1 MEIRNI
7 LLYNTFDTR
16 YKIITVFCCKMAHEP
31 LIETLLK
38 VGGGHSCEILKW
50 LAKIC
55 EICPDMGVGHYAA
68 VGHFAVEYG
77 ICHGNYSAS
86 RSSLVDILLLRQYF
100 NI

>member
-1 MEIRNI
+1 
-7 LLYNTFDTR
+7 
-16 YKIITVFCCKMAHEP
+16 MAHEP

-68 VGHFAVEYG
+68 VGQMAAAYIVYLPLGCTFDFIH
-77 ICHGNYSAS
+77 
-86 RSSLVDILLLRQYF
+86 
-100 NI
+100 